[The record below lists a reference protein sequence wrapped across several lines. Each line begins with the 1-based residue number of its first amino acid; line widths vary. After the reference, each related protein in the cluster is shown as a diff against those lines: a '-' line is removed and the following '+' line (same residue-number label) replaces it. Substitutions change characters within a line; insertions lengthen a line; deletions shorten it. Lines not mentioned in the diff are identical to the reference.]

1 MLRKITHKDVNQIT
15 EIHMSSWDKHIL
27 LTKLGPKFLHDC
39 FYGPL
44 VRSKYAFG
52 FVSCKG
58 DRIIGYATGFSDYP
72 AFVHKNPKMTLG
84 RLIALWKFLTF
95 QVSWKDILDAM
106 NEVVKY
112 RKLKDPRFQLSAL
125 ALRNEY
131 KGTPEGRRAITE
143 CINRVLKECS
153 NRKAKSVWG
162 VTYKQNVPMKKYFYK
177 MGFGLVE
184 EIKLRGRVELVFEKV
199 F

>member
-1 MLRKITHKDVNQIT
+1 MTLKDVDELT
-15 EIHMSSWDKHIL
+15 KIHLSSWDKNIL
-27 LTKLGPKFLHDC
+27 LTKLGQKFLHDC
-39 FYGPL
+39 FYEQL

-52 FVSCKG
+52 FVSYKG

-84 RLIALWKFLTF
+84 RLIALWKFLTL

-106 NEVVKY
+106 NETVKY
-112 RKLKDPRFQLSAL
+112 KKLQDPKFQLGAL

-131 KGTPEGRRAITE
+131 KGTPQGKAAITE
-143 CINRVLKECS
+143 CIKAVLKECVS
-153 NRKAKSVWG
+153 RRAKSVWG
-162 VTYKQNVPMKKYFYK
+162 VTYKQNIPMQKYFYK

-184 EIKLRGRVELVFEKV
+184 EIKLRGRVELVFEK
-199 F
+199 FF